1 MARNG
6 HYVRM
11 KRPTGPE
18 LYQDAARILEE
29 LLEKQLDRPR
39 QSLGRPKRNI
49 TDPFTSASRP
59 ATTGVVFDEKAE
71 FGINDA
77 IERSKTMPSRPRPSR
92 DEKLKE
98 NDLDNLRKVK
108 GRDRSPSASSAD
120 TEGDGANVS
129 ENRQKKSL
137 FRKAKDRLR
146 HAFHRQE
153 REHKMKDTVKG
164 KDDRKE
170 SPKPEKPKKKTS
182 PKNSSKDKKDKSSP
196 KGSPQPMVDSRGLIP
211 RSAESA
217 DKRRRHTLDSKTAS
231 PSIQTEDSGKR
242 RNSASKLINSIR
254 SSFHSGRRD
263 RLNQAASDFHGDESK
278 GLIYDKSSTPSPQR
292 DEASSLPSQNGDWRN
307 TLNPPAA
314 PQHDKS
320 PSPFPHST
328 STDSPYGND
337 GKSSSIHSYISAHS
351 GKNVLDD
358 PGDDIAFMDEVDSVE
373 DDVPDSLPVRG
384 GFVAKG
390 GQESLPN
397 GHGPQ
402 NSGYSSGRD
411 RKGKRPLLP
420 QSSLDV
426 DGDSDFEEPDGKQGT
441 CVPLHE
447 RTEEEKEKMYG
458 EIAKRLMEMGDNFV
472 IHGGM
477 SDSESQRD
485 AASQLQADGGNP
497 LEDLENEITEILRE
511 KGDEID
517 KKLGGAGPEV
527 PQEVKEQ
534 IRAEMYGRF
543 KQTVQHALGNEVS
556 WNHLA
561 LLFYATKGVVS
572 AVGQGTVYANNVKE
586 MTLQYFSDKFAT
598 WIMDQGGFVSTH
610 ASLINS

>member
-1 MARNG
+1 QKPEYIESD
-6 HYVRM
+6 YVLVWVPNRRHTESVMVRPVINKGGMGIKMEIEEQDGQKWTLRGM
-11 KRPTGPE
+11 KRPNR
-18 LYQDAARILEE
+18 ARVVPGCSQNSEE

-77 IERSKTMPSRPRPSR
+77 IER
-92 DEKLKE
+92 
-98 NDLDNLRKVK
+98 
-108 GRDRSPSASSAD
+108 A
-120 TEGDGANVS
+120 
-129 ENRQKKSL
+129 
-137 FRKAKDRLR
+137 R
-146 HAFHRQE
+146 HAF
-153 REHKMKDTVKG
+153 KAT
-164 KDDRKE
+164 
-170 SPKPEKPKKKTS
+170 
-182 PKNSSKDKKDKSSP
+182 
-196 KGSPQPMVDSRGLIP
+196 
-211 RSAESA
+211 
-217 DKRRRHTLDSKTAS
+217 TL
-231 PSIQTEDSGKR
+231 
-242 RNSASKLINSIR
+242 

-263 RLNQAASDFHGDESK
+263 RLNRVNTIEAASDFHGMKAKDSFTTNRH
-278 GLIYDKSSTPSPQR
+278 TPSPQR

-328 STDSPYGND
+328 SSDSPYGND
-337 GKSSSIHSYISAHS
+337 GKSSSIQ
-351 GKNVLDD
+351 
-358 PGDDIAFMDEVDSVE
+358 
-373 DDVPDSLPVRG
+373 SLYLRSQW
-384 GFVAKG
+384 ARMCWTI
-390 GQESLPN
+390 Q
-397 GHGPQ
+397 
-402 NSGYSSGRD
+402 
-411 RKGKRPLLP
+411 
-420 QSSLDV
+420 
-426 DGDSDFEEPDGKQGT
+426 GDSDFEEPDGKQGT

-472 IHGGM
+472 IHGCM

-543 KQTVQHALGNEVS
+543 KQTVQHAIGNEVS

-561 LLFYATKGVVS
+561 SPVLR
-572 AVGQGTVYANNVKE
+572 
-586 MTLQYFSDKFAT
+586 
-598 WIMDQGGFVSTH
+598 H
-610 ASLINS
+610 